1 MQLGDKPERAGGRTH
16 NAKVCKLQLTSSDR
30 FSRKIIK
37 MRNIE
42 DCERRSTLNKTMRS
56 TTKFHPPRA
65 KGRAEE
71 QSYETPGL
79 IKYMTR
85 NNVVDIRVLIR
96 KGINFDSK
104 MIHASSTLE
113 GLICNTLR
121 LQQHSFFESSAGRL
135 KPQMLLMSEHMSFR
149 FLHSSNQ
156 TRLFLETLANR
167 NCIDLNCEGT

>member
-1 MQLGDKPERAGGRTH
+1 MPI
-16 NAKVCKLQLTSSDR
+16 VSKLQLTSSDR
-30 FSRKIIK
+30 FSRKFLK

-42 DCERRSTLNKTMRS
+42 HCERRSMLNKTMRS
-56 TTKFHPPRA
+56 TTMFHPPLA
-65 KGRAEE
+65 KRRAEE
-71 QSYETPGL
+71 QSYGTPGS

-85 NNVVDIRVLIR
+85 NNVVDSRVLIR

-104 MIHASSTLE
+104 MIHTSSTLE
-113 GLICNTLR
+113 GLICNKLR

-156 TRLFLETLANR
+156 TRFVLRTLANR
-167 NCIDLNCEGT
+167 NCIDLNYEGA